1 MKKKP
6 LLVGSLKK
14 QIVALSVE
22 RSRIRGRHATLRGL
36 VCLVFRV
43 ARWCRRCRVKSSI
56 LRRLRRGARNRRRLV
71 RGRCLLLGGRRIGIR
86 SLLLLLLELLRHTRS
101 RWQLGCFLAGVG
113 GRRVVLLRLLLLM
126 LLELLVCGSWHLAGG
141 RVRRTLIHGRIV
153 DGCS

>member
-6 LLVGSLKK
+6 LLVRSLKK
-14 QIVALSVE
+14 QTVALSVE

-56 LRRLRRGARNRRRLV
+56 LRRRRRGARNRRRLV
-71 RGRCLLLGGRRIGIR
+71 RGRCLLLGGRGIGIR
-86 SLLLLLLELLRHTRS
+86 SLLLLLELLRHTRS

-113 GRRVVLLRLLLLM
+113 GRRVVLLRLLLM
-126 LLELLVCGSWHLAGG
+126 LLELLVCGGRHLAGG